1 MVVALSRCWIDAT
14 ATVTN
19 FTSCTFN
26 REGYI
31 FKGHCIFWSWSF
43 CDGQLG
49 NNQELSNIAIN
60 SSKKLGDG
68 SMLISDKVLYGVC
81 GKIGSLDMRGEVRT
95 YEDSDNQNEVM
106 KIKTTGFEFSY
117 MYNNDSLEKVVKM
130 VLQ

>member
-1 MVVALSRCWIDAT
+1 MAEHSDG
-14 ATVTN
+14 
-19 FTSCTFN
+19 
-26 REGYI
+26 EGVIIGLTKYI
-31 FKGHCIFWSWSF
+31 QAIGKLKGYQSNEMLNELYQTGFHKYF
-43 CDGQLG
+43 DGHPLK
-49 NNQELSNIAIN
+49 AIN